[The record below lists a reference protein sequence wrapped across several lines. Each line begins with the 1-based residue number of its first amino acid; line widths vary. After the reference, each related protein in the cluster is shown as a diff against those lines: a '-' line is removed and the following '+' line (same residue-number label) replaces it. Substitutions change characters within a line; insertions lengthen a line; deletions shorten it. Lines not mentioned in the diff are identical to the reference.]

1 MVRQGLSG
9 VRIGTLT
16 LGCKVNQYETD
27 SMRELLEQA
36 GAELTEFE
44 DEADV
49 YLVNTCSVTNM
60 AERKSR
66 QMLHR
71 ARKKNADALVVA
83 VGCYVQTT
91 PKEVL
96 DDLSVDIVVGN
107 NRKKE
112 IAAILEDAIAE
123 RNQSR
128 EVCHWFDINQGAE
141 YEPLTISHM
150 TEHTR
155 AYIKIQ
161 DGCNQFCSYCIIP
174 YVRGR
179 IRSRE
184 PEEVLEEIRR
194 LAAQGCKEVV
204 LTGIHLSS
212 YGKDWEKETASDG
225 KLNGESLLKLIQKI
239 NEIEG
244 ICRIRLGSLEPRI
257 MTEKFVTELA
267 GVEKLCPHFHL
278 SLQSACNET
287 LKRMNRKYT
296 IEEYMEG
303 CERLRKV
310 FDRPA
315 LTTDVIVGFPGETEE
330 EFETTY
336 ENLKKLNL
344 YEMHIFKYSRRRG
357 TRAEQMP
364 DQVPEQIKTVRSD
377 KLLELTAGQKE
388 AYEESFRG
396 EAVQVLV
403 EECLDTE
410 KKRLAEG
417 CREEA
422 EAGKQWYVG
431 HTERYQRVM
440 LQSERDV
447 RNQVE
452 EVVRS

>member
-1 MVRQGLSG
+1 MVRQGLAG

-112 IAAILEDAIAE
+112 IAAILEDAIAK

-184 PEEVLEEIRR
+184 PEEILEEIRR

-225 KLNGESLLKLIQKI
+225 KLNGEPLLKLIQKI

-257 MTEKFVTELA
+257 MTETFVTELA

-364 DQVPEQIKTVRSD
+364 DQVPEQIKAIRSD
-377 KLLELTAGQKE
+377 KLLELTAGQKK

-396 EAVQVLV
+396 EPLQVLI

-417 CREEA
+417 CREEV

-431 HTERYQRVM
+431 HTERYQRVT
-440 LQSERDV
+440 LQSEQDV
-447 RNQVE
+447 RNQVV

>member
-1 MVRQGLSG
+1 MVRQGLAG

-112 IAAILEDAIAE
+112 IAAILEDAIAK

-184 PEEVLEEIRR
+184 PEEILEEIRR

-204 LTGIHLSS
+204 VTGLERTS
-212 YGKDWEKETASDG
+212 YG
-225 KLNGESLLKLIQKI
+225 
-239 NEIEG
+239 
-244 ICRIRLGSLEPRI
+244 
-257 MTEKFVTELA
+257 
-267 GVEKLCPHFHL
+267 
-278 SLQSACNET
+278 
-287 LKRMNRKYT
+287 
-296 IEEYMEG
+296 
-303 CERLRKV
+303 
-310 FDRPA
+310 
-315 LTTDVIVGFPGETEE
+315 
-330 EFETTY
+330 
-336 ENLKKLNL
+336 
-344 YEMHIFKYSRRRG
+344 
-357 TRAEQMP
+357 
-364 DQVPEQIKTVRSD
+364 
-377 KLLELTAGQKE
+377 
-388 AYEESFRG
+388 
-396 EAVQVLV
+396 
-403 EECLDTE
+403 
-410 KKRLAEG
+410 
-417 CREEA
+417 
-422 EAGKQWYVG
+422 
-431 HTERYQRVM
+431 
-440 LQSERDV
+440 
-447 RNQVE
+447 
-452 EVVRS
+452 

>member
-27 SMRELLEQA
+27 SMRELLEAA

-44 DEADV
+44 EEADI

-71 ARKKNADALVVA
+71 ARKKNEHALVVA

-112 IAAILEDAIAE
+112 IADILEDALAKK
-123 RNQSR
+123 NQSK
-128 EVCHWFDINQGAE
+128 EICHWFDINRGAE

-179 IRSRE
+179 IRSRD

-225 KLNGESLLKLIQKI
+225 KLNGEPLLKLIRKI
-239 NEIEG
+239 DEIEG

-257 MTEKFVTELA
+257 MTETFVTELA
-267 GVEKLCPHFHL
+267 KVEKLCPHFHL

-303 CERLRKV
+303 CERLRNA

-336 ENLKKLNL
+336 ENLRKLNL
-344 YEMHIFKYSRRRG
+344 YEMHVFKYSKRRG
-357 TRAEQMP
+357 TKAEQMP
-364 DQVPEQIKTVRSD
+364 DQVPEPVKTIRSD
-377 KLLELTAGQKE
+377 RLLELTAEQKRQ
-388 AYEESFRG
+388 YEDSFRG
-396 EAVQVLV
+396 EPLQVLV

-417 CREEA
+417 CKEEA
-422 EAGKQWYVG
+422 ETGKQWYVG
-431 HTERYQRVM
+431 HTERYQRVT

-447 RNQVE
+447 RNQVV
-452 EVVRS
+452 EVIRS

>member
-1 MVRQGLSG
+1 MVRQGLAG

-112 IAAILEDAIAE
+112 IAAILEDAIAK

-184 PEEVLEEIRR
+184 PEEILEEIRR

-225 KLNGESLLKLIQKI
+225 KLNGEPLLKLIQKI

-257 MTEKFVTELA
+257 MTETFVTELA
-267 GVEKLCPHFHL
+267 GAEKLCPHFHL

-364 DQVPEQIKTVRSD
+364 NQIPEPVKTLRSD
-377 KLLELTAGQKE
+377 RLLELTAEQKKR
-388 AYEESFRG
+388 YEDSFCG
-396 EAVQVLV
+396 EIQRVLV

-422 EAGKQWYVG
+422 ETGKQWYVG
-431 HTERYQRVM
+431 HTERYQRVT

-447 RNQVE
+447 RNQIVE
-452 EVVRS
+452 VIGS

>member
-44 DEADV
+44 DDADV

-83 VGCYVQTT
+83 VGCYVQKT

-112 IAAILEDAIAE
+112 IAAILEDAIAK

-212 YGKDWEKETASDG
+212 YGKDWEKETASAG

-396 EAVQVLV
+396 ELLQVLV

-422 EAGKQWYVG
+422 EVGKQWYVG
-431 HTERYQRVM
+431 HTERYQRVV

>member
-83 VGCYVQTT
+83 VGCYVQTV

-112 IAAILEDAIAE
+112 IAAILEDAIAK
-123 RNQSR
+123 RNQSKGA
-128 EVCHWFDINQGAE
+128 CYWLDINQGAE

-212 YGKDWEKETASDG
+212 YGKDWEKEMASDG
-225 KLNGESLLKLIQKI
+225 KLNGEPLLKLIQKI

-257 MTEKFVTELA
+257 MTETFVTELA

-303 CERLRKV
+303 CERLRRA

-377 KLLELTAGQKE
+377 KLLELTAGQKK
-388 AYEESFRG
+388 AYEEIFRG

-440 LQSERDV
+440 LQSEQDV
-447 RNQVE
+447 RNQVV

>member
-1 MVRQGLSG
+1 MVRQGLAG

-36 GAELTEFE
+36 GAEMTEFE

-112 IAAILEDAIAE
+112 IAAILEDAIAK

-184 PEEVLEEIRR
+184 SEEILEEIRR

-212 YGKDWEKETASDG
+212 YGRDWEKETASDG
-225 KLNGESLLKLIQKI
+225 KLNGEPLLKLIQKI

-257 MTEKFVTELA
+257 MTETFVTELA

-303 CERLRKV
+303 CERLRKS

-364 DQVPEQIKTVRSD
+364 DQVSEQIKAIRSD
-377 KLLELTAGQKE
+377 KLLELTAGQKK
-388 AYEESFRG
+388 AYEGSFRG
-396 EAVQVLV
+396 EPLQVLV

-431 HTERYQRVM
+431 HTERYQRVT
-440 LQSERDV
+440 LQSEQDV
-447 RNQVE
+447 RNQVV